1 MSSFTDIFQ
10 RIYREFKLFAIASQN
25 FQNMYFQE
33 HISTDTFGKE
43 KFNLIALKIFK
54 LRIFCKFYRWITF
67 YKFSV

>member
-1 MSSFTDIFQ
+1 
-10 RIYREFKLFAIASQN
+10 
-25 FQNMYFQE
+25 MYFQE

-67 YKFSV
+67 INFLCKYEQDLSYRPGKCSTFSASFRF